1 MVPRFADRRGRV
13 LRKASL
19 IMAASAAMI
28 VAGACAP
35 AAWAQDVG
43 DAASALPPPSN
54 SLSLLNQVQS
64 MRDQM
69 QQMQGQIEILQ
80 HQLHEQQQ
88 TTKDQYLDLDS
99 RVGKLEHAN
108 SVPATPAP
116 AASATPAASTP
127 AASAKPTPSAS
138 KPASAADTAAAQA
151 DYDAAFKSL
160 RAGNY
165 VDSARGFRA
174 FIDKHPDSPLVSNAW
189 YWLGGSYYVTQNYKV
204 ALAAFQTLLQKYP
217 DSPKASEAQLRVAD
231 CQIGMKD
238 DAAARATLQAVIKAH
253 PGTPLA
259 KRAQERLQDVPASSS
274 GTK

>member
-1 MVPRFADRRGRV
+1 MVARFADRRGRV
-13 LRKASL
+13 PRKASL

-108 SVPATPAP
+108 SVPATSAP
-116 AASATPAASTP
+116 AASAAPAASTS
-127 AASAKPTPSAS
+127 AASS
-138 KPASAADTAAAQA
+138 KPASAADTAAVQA

-259 KRAQERLQDVPASSS
+259 KRAQERLQEVPASSS
-274 GTK
+274 GAK